1 MGLIYDKSGKSDLA
15 SNNYMEAMVVCEQDE
30 VLKKSATYKKAS
42 TNYAV
47 TLEKLDRRELAVAT
61 LEAIKNTFHNEVR
74 V

>member
-1 MGLIYDKSGKSDLA
+1 
-15 SNNYMEAMVVCEQDE
+15 MEAMVVCEQDE